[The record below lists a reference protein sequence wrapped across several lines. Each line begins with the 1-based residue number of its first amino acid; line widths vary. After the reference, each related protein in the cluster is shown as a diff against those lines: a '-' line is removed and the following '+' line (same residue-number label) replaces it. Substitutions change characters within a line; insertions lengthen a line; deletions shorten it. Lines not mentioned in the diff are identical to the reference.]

1 MDRDVVTSE
10 EVNDSSTEPDQ
21 SRTPRVLLSVEAAA
35 KQLSLSRTR
44 LYALIK
50 SGDIESVRVGRLRRI
65 PADALPQFVARLV
78 AEQSTN
84 AGHAA

>member
-1 MDRDVVTSE
+1 MDHELLASDE
-10 EVNDSSTEPDQ
+10 LGGSSDGGAHRSP
-21 SRTPRVLLSVEAAA
+21 PRVLLSVEAAA
-35 KQLSLSRTR
+35 ERLSLSRTR

-78 AEQSTN
+78 AKQSTHRD
-84 AGHAA
+84 HAA